1 VRHGKA
7 LKRPALP
14 CLQVVRDAD
23 APSAPPDQRCGGV
36 LEAVPLEL
44 VRFATRERPNNAGA
58 ARDTTSGG
66 PERPASERGDDHD
79 GDVAGAALAPS
90 PAPPNN
96 ASVGALVAA
105 LCGDSGDR
113 GIPLSQVPEK
123 FELQYRTKLLF
134 PKGKG
139 LAKFLAGLAPQVQLF
154 SVRGGH
160 NDG

>member
-1 VRHGKA
+1 VT
-7 LKRPALP
+7 
-14 CLQVVRDAD
+14 
-23 APSAPPDQRCGGV
+23 PDQRCGGV

-44 VRFATRERPNNAGA
+44 VRFATRERPNNAGV

-66 PERPASERGDDHD
+66 AESERGDDND

-123 FELQYRTKLLF
+123 FELRYRTKLLF

-139 LAKFLAGLAPQVQLF
+139 LAKFLAGLAPLVQLF
-154 SVRGGH
+154 SIRGGH
-160 NDG
+160 TTDSYSPVVECARS